1 MSRKRTR
8 RAPRRAAALWGY
20 AVTALLGLPARRA
33 PEAPAAR
40 RPRDPGASSYEAT
53 DGADNELQFNRA
65 YWLPPHGRGNG
76 LEALFWAP
84 LAELAA
90 ERIDRA
96 LDALRAEGIPA
107 WAAVSGRERGTAA
120 TPSSERHHDL
130 WVGSAD
136 LDRAQDVLMRVL
148 RS

>member
-84 LAELAA
+84 LAALPGERVDAVLGALA
-90 ERIDRA
+90 
-96 LDALRAEGIPA
+96 DAGIAA
-107 WAAVSGRERGTAA
+107 WAAASGRQHGLGTPAGA
-120 TPSSERHHDL
+120 TPHDL
-130 WVGSAD
+130 WVGSTD
-136 LDRAQDVLMRVL
+136 LDRAQDVVMRTL
-148 RS
+148 RA